1 MRQDLNCEEGV
12 WGCVHAVCFPF
23 NILSI
28 GLIGYNTHYAAAAA
42 SGNVYQQS
50 LQFCKFSLTFAPGSV
65 FCLCSFGLSVLMN
78 EDKVFRS
85 TSQYVFC

>member
-1 MRQDLNCEEGV
+1 MRQDLNCKEGV

-42 SGNVYQQS
+42 AGNVYQQS
-50 LQFCKFSLTFAPGSV
+50 LQFVSSA
-65 FCLCSFGLSVLMN
+65 
-78 EDKVFRS
+78 
-85 TSQYVFC
+85 